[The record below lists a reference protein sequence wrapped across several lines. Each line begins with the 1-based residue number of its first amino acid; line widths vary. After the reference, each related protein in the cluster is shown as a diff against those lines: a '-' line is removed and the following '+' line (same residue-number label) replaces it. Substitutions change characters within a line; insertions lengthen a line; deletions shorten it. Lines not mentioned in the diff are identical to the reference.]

1 MASTLTRWEPFA
13 DLAEVRGRLDQMFAD
28 LGPRGGHHAPA
39 IDVVRSNG
47 DLVVR
52 ADMPGIKANE
62 VEIKVEN
69 DMLTIKG
76 EHEEKHEEHDSQYVR
91 RERRWGSFERS
102 MALPAGVD
110 PKAISA
116 KTHDGV
122 LEVTVPLPQEAEG
135 ETVTITPTE
144 E

>member
-1 MASTLTRWEPFA
+1 MANTLTRWEPFS
-13 DLAEVRGRLDQMFAD
+13 DLAELRGRLDQMFAD

-39 IDVVRSNG
+39 IDVMRSNG

-52 ADMPGIKANE
+52 ADMPGIKADE

-76 EHEEKHEEHDSQYVR
+76 EHEEEKEEKDSHFVR

-102 MALPAGVD
+102 MSLPAGVD
-110 PKAISA
+110 ARKITA
-116 KTHDGV
+116 KSHDGV
-122 LEVTVPLPQEAEG
+122 LEVKVPLPKEAEG
-135 ETVTITPTE
+135 EAVTIKPTE
-144 E
+144 D